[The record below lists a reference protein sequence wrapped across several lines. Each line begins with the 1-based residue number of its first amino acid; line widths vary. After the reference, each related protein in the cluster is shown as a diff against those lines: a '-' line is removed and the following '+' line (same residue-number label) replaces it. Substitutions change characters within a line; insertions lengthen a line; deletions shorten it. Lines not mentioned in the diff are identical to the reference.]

1 MKAELVNP
9 FISTEEDVEVDD
21 QTAAAIRRGIADA
34 DAGRVVTLEEARKR
48 MGQWLLKSSLPTE
61 R

>member
-1 MKAELVNP
+1 MKSERIDP

-21 QTAAAIRRGIADA
+21 ETATAIRRGIEDA
-34 DAGRVVTLEEARKR
+34 DAGRVVTLEEAREH
-48 MGQWLLKSSLPTE
+48 MGQWLLKSSSPTQ